1 MHRHFLAIFLAFSL
15 LPVGGLFF
23 APSAWAEPEV
33 TADAA
38 DDLLPT
44 VLDLIRSGDP
54 DLLPI
59 AMEEIRT
66 GLPGVAVTRRL
77 AQELLPDLDA
87 TLQIPLLAALADRG
101 DPAAL
106 PGIAALVARSSDPA
120 VRAAA
125 IRGLAAVGGPDE
137 VPVLVG
143 FLSDPRIRDAAREAL
158 VTIRS
163 ERISSRL
170 VTMLQDAAQ
179 PLDTRVA
186 VIEILATRRDLAPLP
201 ALVAA
206 ALDSAPEIR
215 MAAMQSLG
223 ELGGGDEIPGMVR
236 GVLAAAS
243 GSERAAAERAVVL
256 ACTKGLDKDQAE
268 QALLASYQRGT
279 TAEQAELLPLV
290 AAVGGPEPLT
300 LVDARL
306 ASHDDADRR
315 L

>member
-1 MHRHFLAIFLAFSL
+1 MTLGSRPSGRFVIANGSGRVHRHFLAIFNAFSL
-15 LPVGGLFF
+15 LLVGGLFF
-23 APSAWAEPEV
+23 VPSAWAEPEV
-33 TADAA
+33 TA

-66 GLPGVAVTRRL
+66 GLPGVEVTRRL
-77 AQELLPDLDA
+77 AQELLPDLGA

-106 PGIAALVARSSDPA
+106 PGIAALVARSADPT

-137 VPVLVG
+137 VPLLVG
-143 FLSDPRIRDAAREAL
+143 FLSDPMICDAARDAL

-163 ERISSRL
+163 EGISSRL
-170 VTMLQDAAQ
+170 VAMLQDAAQ

-186 VIEILATRRDLAPLP
+186 VIEILTTRRDRAPLP

-206 ALDSAPEIR
+206 VVDSAPEIR

-243 GSERAAAERAVVL
+243 GSSWPPLSGPWCWPARRDSTKIVRNRSCWRRTRGAQLPSRWNCCHSWQQLVVR
-256 ACTKGLDKDQAE
+256 
-268 QALLASYQRGT
+268 SR
-279 TAEQAELLPLV
+279 
-290 AAVGGPEPLT
+290 
-300 LVDARL
+300 
-306 ASHDDADRR
+306 
-315 L
+315 